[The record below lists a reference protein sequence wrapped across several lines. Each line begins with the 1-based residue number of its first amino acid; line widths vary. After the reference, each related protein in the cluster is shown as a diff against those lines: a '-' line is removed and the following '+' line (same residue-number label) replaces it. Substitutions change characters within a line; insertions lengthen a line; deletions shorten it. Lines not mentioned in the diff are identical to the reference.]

1 LRRALALQE
10 VFDLSRNRNIATTRD
25 ESSSHLHMVFELA
38 YLSCAS
44 LKPSAFAGC
53 GARHHVA
60 IQLRAAFADQ
70 ASRSRREHAR
80 KAALDFQ
87 T

>member
-1 LRRALALQE
+1 
-10 VFDLSRNRNIATTRD
+10 
-25 ESSSHLHMVFELA
+25 MVFELA

-53 GARHHVA
+53 GALHHVA

-70 ASRSRREHAR
+70 ASTSQREHAR

-87 T
+87 PEVGPAIARRRSGSCAGA

>member
-1 LRRALALQE
+1 
-10 VFDLSRNRNIATTRD
+10 
-25 ESSSHLHMVFELA
+25 MVFELA

-70 ASRSRREHAR
+70 ASTSQREHAR
-80 KAALDFQ
+80 KAALDFP
-87 T
+87 